1 MCEGII
7 LAKIQTIY
15 KYSQL
20 TLVVSNSLPDS
31 PVAVEFRQTFA
42 ISPRKVSRDVAN
54 CLNHFNPL
62 LPRQFGEGFLTVI
75 CGVQNG
81 NLYMK
86 KGKCMAII
94 SGKVWR
100 YIEPMNPTKWSKILK
115 SNSIHF
121 EFRGTPSWK
130 TRHESWVI
138 NTKHWPV
145 LQRTQSLHLNITMG
159 VLVCPNST
167 VCGC

>member
-42 ISPRKVSRDVAN
+42 ISPRKVSRNVAN

-94 SGKVWR
+94 SGKAWR
-100 YIEPMNPTKWSKILK
+100 YIEPYE
-115 SNSIHF
+115 SNKMIKDI
-121 EFRGTPSWK
+121 R
-130 TRHESWVI
+130 I
-138 NTKHWPV
+138 
-145 LQRTQSLHLNITMG
+145 Q
-159 VLVCPNST
+159 
-167 VCGC
+167 